1 MVLPPLL
8 PARTMEFT
16 QRKRSRK
23 SQSFKL
29 INEGKGGGGF
39 VPWPGAAPSSAPGGS
54 GGYET
59 PGLPLPPAA
68 SPSPALLFNSA
79 ILRFNSPKPLHAFYL
94 FLLSPP
100 FFSLFFFFLMCVSCC
115 CKNRH
120 THPPP
125 FRKVDL
131 LYYFFFPGGSCTE

>member
-39 VPWPGAAPSSAPGGS
+39 VPWPGAAPSSASGGS

-94 FLLSPP
+94 FLLSPRL
-100 FFSLFFFFLMCVSCC
+100 FISFFFFFNVCFTLLQ
-115 CKNRH
+115 KQTH
-120 THPPP
+120 TPP

-131 LYYFFFPGGSCTE
+131 LYYFFFPGGSCTK